1 MEAST
6 SATLLWTGA
15 VVALGLGYWFVCM
28 MGAAEVKG
36 KRAAELKMGS
46 ITRGDVHAGTPSTG
60 PSSAAPRSSPPP
72 PPPPQRPQHHQH
84 LLRPHYRHHRVG
96 LGPVI
101 HFSPPSPPAPPR
113 RHPPPR
119 GARRRP
125 PLPPAPAPGAR
136 RRLRRRRAH
145 ARHRRPLGG
154 AHRRHHHQPVP
165 GRPRPCSQ
173 RKAGLDGRC
182 EVVCGNFLEMPF
194 EDASFDAAYSIEA
207 TCHAPHLEDVYGE
220 ILPRAQ
226 AGGMYVT
233 YEWVT
238 TPLYRADDAGHVE
251 TVHGI
256 ERGSALP
263 GIRAQED
270 IGRTAR
276 KVGLKWWRSGTWRC
290 RRRGPG
296 GSGSRWA
303 GWPTG
308 GTTSSSP
315 SSPSSASPPGASS
328 RSTICSTRPQ
338 STSPAAARPVS
349 SPHAHDPL
357 PQAASAAARDGAG
370 N

>member
-15 VVALGLGYWFVCM
+15 VWRWGWVTVLVL
-28 MGAAEVKG
+28 
-36 KRAAELKMGS
+36 L
-46 ITRGDVHAGTPSTG
+46 
-60 PSSAAPRSSPPP
+60 
-72 PPPPQRPQHHQH
+72 PPPQGALRLRHRRRQRPNIINTYYD
-84 LLRPHYRHHRVG
+84 LITDITEWGWASPSTS
-96 LGPVI
+96 P
-101 HFSPPSPPAPPR
+101 PPSPPAPTATPTR
-113 RHPPPR
+113 LHEERVADLLSSGPSTGCSTSAAASAGPCAPSPPAR
-119 GARRRP
+119 GAHIVGITINQYQVGR
-125 PLPPAPAPGAR
+125 A
-136 RRLRRRRAH
+136 RAH
-145 ARHRRPLGG
+145 N
-154 AHRRHHHQPVP
+154 
-165 GRPRPCSQ
+165 

-182 EVVCGNFLEMPF
+182 EYLYLRAGVCGNFLEMPF

-220 ILPRAQ
+220 IFRALKP
-226 AGGMYVT
+226 GGMYVT

-263 GIRAQED
+263 GIRRRRTSA
-270 IGRTAR
+270 GRR
-276 KVGLKWWRSGTWRC
+276 ERWGLKWWRSGTWRC

-338 STSPAAARPVS
+338 STSPAAADRYLH
-349 SPHAHDPL
+349 PHAHDPL
-357 PQAASAAARDGAG
+357 PQAASRRGPRWCRKLTG